1 MIEGVLATPM
11 DARVVVVPKGCDRGA
26 EGSRAEDMDLKDEAG
41 EGRGDIPPGEMSRV
55 GLRGGRVSVSVGSNT
70 LGVAEFARNCLP
82 LVLEPPQS
90 YRPKKTPLTPRFE
103 LTDSFCMRPYD
114 ALCIGPA
121 VSPVV
126 RRCIS

>member
-1 MIEGVLATPM
+1 M
-11 DARVVVVPKGCDRGA
+11 VVPKGCDRGA

-41 EGRGDIPPGEMSRV
+41 EPGEMSRV

-114 ALCIGPA
+114 ARCMGPA